1 MVNGMRQVPIIRWS
15 MRIGLAMSMSMCWSL
30 SHAGAIRDGQPA
42 IEPATADTTAAPLLP
57 ATDARAEPMPSAA
70 MPVEHGLMLRTVPTV
85 SAQISVGGTT
95 LVPYIGAGFGGGYLT
110 EFDRSLNPAQS
121 PSSGSFNVGSKNL
134 LGQQL
139 IPNELQLGV
148 RFPF

>member
-1 MVNGMRQVPIIRWS
+1 MIRWS
-15 MRIGLAMSMSMCWSL
+15 LGIGLAMSVSVYWSL
-30 SHAGAIRDGQPA
+30 SYAGTIGDARSAIGAPASHMMTSSAPTVMEAGARPV
-42 IEPATADTTAAPLLP
+42 
-57 ATDARAEPMPSAA
+57 PSAA
-70 MPVEHGLMLRTVPTV
+70 LPVEHGLILRTVPTV
-85 SAQISVGGTT
+85 STQISVRGTT

-110 EFDRSLNPAQS
+110 EFDRSLNPAQA
-121 PSSGSFNVGSKNL
+121 PSSGSFNAGSKNP

>member
-1 MVNGMRQVPIIRWS
+1 MVKVMSQARTIRWS
-15 MRIGLAMSMSMCWSL
+15 IGISLVMSVSLCWSL
-30 SHAGAIRDGQPA
+30 SPAGTIGDGRSAIGAPVSHTLTSSAPTVMDAGAGPTPPA
-42 IEPATADTTAAPLLP
+42 AV
-57 ATDARAEPMPSAA
+57 
-70 MPVEHGLMLRTVPTV
+70 PVEHGLILRSVPTV
-85 SAQISVGGTT
+85 STQISVKGTT

-121 PSSGSFNVGSKNL
+121 PSIGSFNVGSKNL

>member
-1 MVNGMRQVPIIRWS
+1 MRWS
-15 MRIGLAMSMSMCWSL
+15 MRIGLAMSVSMCWSL
-30 SHAGAIRDGQPA
+30 PHAGAIRDGQSS
-42 IEPATADTTAAPLLP
+42 IEPATSSRMTVPVLP
-57 ATDARAEPMPSAA
+57 ATDTRAEPMPSAA

-85 SAQISVGGTT
+85 STQISVGGTT

-121 PSSGSFNVGSKNL
+121 LSSGSFTVGPRNL

>member
-1 MVNGMRQVPIIRWS
+1 M
-15 MRIGLAMSMSMCWSL
+15 A
-30 SHAGAIRDGQPA
+30 AG
-42 IEPATADTTAAPLLP
+42 
-57 ATDARAEPMPSAA
+57 PMPSAA
-70 MPVEHGLMLRTVPTV
+70 VPVEHAVILRSIPTV
-85 SAQISVGGTT
+85 SKPISLRGMT

-121 PSSGSFNVGSKNL
+121 PSTGSFNVGSKNL

>member
-1 MVNGMRQVPIIRWS
+1 MG
-15 MRIGLAMSMSMCWSL
+15 IGLVMSVGVCWSL
-30 SHAGAIRDGQPA
+30 SYAGTISDGRAAIGPPTFSTMTAPA
-42 IEPATADTTAAPLLP
+42 LT
-57 ATDARAEPMPSAA
+57 ATDTRTESMPSTV

-85 SAQISVGGTT
+85 SKQISVRGTT

-110 EFDRSLNPAQS
+110 EFDRSLDPAQS
-121 PSSGSFNVGSKNL
+121 ASSGSFNNSGSKNL